1 MPTTSKIAKTTANA
15 LAAALIVL
23 VGPSLSAG
31 AASAKQAAL
40 SQQVYQQAA
49 AQQLKLPPRPGG
61 PAKPL
66 AGPRKMTTG
75 SGTRANESYGCH
87 DHASQTSY
95 EGPCDNHPEYEAT
108 GGCESEATGT
118 SYPGNCQNSSEP

>member
-1 MPTTSKIAKTTANA
+1 MLPRSKIAKTTTNA
-15 LAAALIVL
+15 LAAALIAL

-31 AASAKQAAL
+31 AAPAKQAPQY
-40 SQQVYQQAA
+40 QQVA
-49 AQQLKLPPRPGG
+49 AQQIKLPPRTGG
-61 PAKPL
+61 PVKPL
-66 AGPRKMTTG
+66 AGPQKIAPASRG
-75 SGTRANESYGCH
+75 SANASYGCH
-87 DHASQTSY
+87 DGASQTSY

>member
-1 MPTTSKIAKTTANA
+1 MPTTSKIAKTAANS
-15 LAAALIVL
+15 LAAALIFL

-31 AASAKQAAL
+31 AAPAKQAPL
-40 SQQVYQQAA
+40 YQQIA
-49 AQQLKLPPRPGG
+49 AQQIKLPPRPGG
-61 PAKPL
+61 PGKPL
-66 AGPRKMTTG
+66 AGPQKMTTG
-75 SGTRANESYGCH
+75 AGARTNESYGCH

-95 EGPCDNHPEYEAT
+95 EGPCDYHPEYEAT

>member
-1 MPTTSKIAKTTANA
+1 MPTTSKIAKTSAHA
-15 LAAALIVL
+15 LAVALIVL

-31 AASAKQAAL
+31 AAPVKNG
-40 SQQVYQQAA
+40 SQYEQLA
-49 AQQLKLPPRPGG
+49 AQQLKLQPRPSGPVQPTGPLQKTAPAPRGG
-61 PAKPL
+61 
-66 AGPRKMTTG
+66 
-75 SGTRANESYGCH
+75 ANASNGCH
-87 DHASQTSY
+87 DGASQTSY

>member
-1 MPTTSKIAKTTANA
+1 MPTTSKIAKTTANT

-31 AASAKQAAL
+31 ATPAKHSPQF
-40 SQQVYQQAA
+40 QQLA
-49 AQQLKLPPRPGG
+49 AQQIKLPPRPGG
-61 PAKPL
+61 PGKPL

-75 SGTRANESYGCH
+75 AGPRANESYGCH
-87 DHASQTSY
+87 DYASQTSY
-95 EGPCDNHPEYEAT
+95 EGPCDYHPEYEAT

>member
-1 MPTTSKIAKTTANA
+1 MPTTSKIAKTTTTA
-15 LAAALIVL
+15 LAAALIAL

-31 AASAKQAAL
+31 ATPAKQAPQV
-40 SQQVYQQAA
+40 QQLA
-49 AQQLKLPPRPGG
+49 AQQLKQRPRPGG
-61 PAKPL
+61 PVRPL
-66 AGPRKMTTG
+66 VGPQKMTNG

-87 DHASQTSY
+87 DGASQTSY